1 MTTRAARQKFE
12 IGYHLNS
19 WDLTGQ
25 PLEPAIRFLSE
36 QGFRWFEILSGASL
50 STQFSRRVMQLGP
63 KPPLGVITDTDI
75 LRRMGLLSRAQ
86 HDHGIRL
93 SAFYISVEYLNDV
106 AWPYE
111 IGVLEGLLRL
121 TKGFGAPVLCLGGGR
136 PDTPWAPHTTQE
148 VTTFCRRLEEIGK
161 RAADMGITAVYH
173 PHLDNFIEG
182 SLQLD
187 RVMNELDTRHAGLC
201 IDPAHI
207 VHVGSDP
214 VAITRQYASA
224 IRYMHLK
231 DTRVSP
237 ELKGAARYGAFSE
250 LGAGVVDLPG
260 LVDVLLDTGY
270 DGIAIIELDASQK
283 TAEQSTLESIDYIVN
298 TLGLTLSPAP
308 VA

>member
-1 MTTRAARQKFE
+1 MTTRAQRQKFE

-63 KPPLGVITDTDI
+63 KPPMGVVTDTDF
-75 LRRMGLLSRAQ
+75 LRRMGLLSGAQ
-86 HDHGIRL
+86 RQYGIRL

-111 IGVLEGLLRL
+111 TGVLEGLLRL
-121 TKGFGAPVLCLGGGR
+121 TKGFGAPVLCMGGGR
-136 PDTPWAPHTTQE
+136 PDTPWAPHSPGE
-148 VTTFCRRLEEIGK
+148 VTTFCRRIEEIGR
-161 RAADMGITAVYH
+161 RAQDMGITLVYH

-182 SLQLD
+182 SPQLD
-187 RVMNELDTRHAGLC
+187 RVMNELDTDLVGLC
-201 IDPAHI
+201 IDPAHV

-214 VAITRQYASA
+214 VAITRKYASA
-224 IRYMHLK
+224 IRYMHFK
-231 DTRVSP
+231 DTRVGS
-237 ELKGAARYGAFSE
+237 EIKGSARYGAFCE
-250 LGAGVVDLPG
+250 LGAGVVDLAG
-260 LVDVLLDTGY
+260 LVDVLLDVGY

-283 TAEQSTLESIDYIVN
+283 TAEQSALESIDYVVN
-298 TLGLTLSPAP
+298 RLGLALNPAS
-308 VA
+308 AG